1 MKKSIMLLIISYIAL
16 VGCTVVVDPHPR
28 YIVREVSYQG
38 ERPAE
43 VYYYGGYYYYAPCAH
58 IHSQYHHTRVTHYNS
73 HSMRVVTYSRPN
85 TVVIKEAP
93 HHHHDTVII
102 KEAPRQNTVV
112 IKEQA
117 FVHHHGHNTVII
129 KEEPRHN
136 TVIIKEKA
144 PERNQVIIKEN
155 RSSGRSSGSKSDNK
169 VIIKK

>member
-1 MKKSIMLLIISYIAL
+1 MKKSILLLALSYIAL
-16 VGCTVVVDPHPR
+16 VGCTVVVDPHPH
-28 YIVREVSYQG
+28 YIVREVSYEG
-38 ERPAE
+38 ARPAE
-43 VYYYGGYYYYAPCAH
+43 VYYHGGYYYYAPCAH
-58 IHSQYHHTRVTHYNS
+58 IHSRYHHTRVTHYNS

-93 HHHHDTVII
+93 HHHHHDTVII

-117 FVHHHGHNTVII
+117 PVHSHNTVII
-129 KEEPRHN
+129 KEEPKHSN

-144 PERNQVIIKEN
+144 PERNQVIIKE
-155 RSSGRSSGSKSDNK
+155 SKTPSRSSGSKSGNK